1 MIEKLATYRSRWA
14 VVGALTLPLAV
25 SAAFEPLR
33 GVFPSSEVV
42 LVLIVV
48 VLSMAV
54 LGTRMAGAVAS
65 VSSAIWFDFF
75 LTRPY
80 FRFAISHRLDVEST
94 VSIVVV
100 GFIVTE
106 LAARNR
112 HHAHAS
118 HEEVELLAMTC
129 HHTESSASR
138 SWDEIVASTS
148 AALVALLHLRECH
161 YVAGDTHSPRPRLVA
176 DGEVVHVGL
185 VWPVDDLGIPGPEAE
200 ILARWRGHACG
211 RFVMTPSPGQP
222 VSAIRR
228 MVAVALA
235 TMAAAALSD
244 SSPAAT

>member
-1 MIEKLATYRSRWA
+1 MKKLVTYRSRGA
-14 VVGALTLPLAV
+14 VLGALTLPIAV
-25 SAAFEPLR
+25 SAAFAPWR
-33 GVFPSSEVV
+33 RVFPSTGVV

-48 VLSMAV
+48 VLTMAV
-54 LGTRMAGAVAS
+54 VGTRLAGVVAS

-100 GFIVTE
+100 GCVVTE
-106 LAARNR
+106 LAARSR

-118 HEEVELLAMTC
+118 HEEGEWLATACRLTEL
-129 HHTESSASR
+129 SATSPR
-138 SWDEIVASTS
+138 DEIVESTS
-148 AALVALLHLRECH
+148 SALVSLLNLRECH
-161 YVAGDTHSPRPRLVA
+161 FVAGDTHSPRPRIVA

-200 ILARWRGHACG
+200 ILANWRGRTCG

-222 VSAIRR
+222 VAAIRR
-228 MVAVALA
+228 SVAVALA
-235 TMAAAALSD
+235 TMAAAALSET
-244 SSPAAT
+244 SPVAR